1 MKVSRK
7 TIQSKTS
14 AIPDIQFQD
23 QNLTSFA
30 GATLFQLLFQ
40 RLQLKQ
46 RVSHCFRHLSNSV
59 SYDCGLV
66 TVILIV
72 HLMLGYRKLQDIR
85 FYQYDPVILRLLGL
99 NRLPHDSTL
108 SRQLSKMDKQSVTQM
123 RRFCRDLVLDRLSME
138 CLNRITLDLDGSVQP
153 TSRFAEGSAV
163 GFNKKKKGQRSYYP
177 LFATIAQ
184 TGEVFDVWHRPGN
197 VHDSNGAQA
206 FILDCIDSIR
216 STLPGV
222 IIEVRMDSAFF
233 NEDLIDALQQVG
245 VEFTISVPFARFTE
259 LKSKIE
265 NRKRWRTMNHSMSY
279 FESDWKPKC
288 WGDAYRFLFIRKRN
302 RIQMKGPVQLDLF
315 TPYDHQHDFKAIV
328 TNKRMKA
335 KKILTYHNG
344 RGQQENLF
352 SEIKSQ
358 TQMEYVP
365 TKRLVGNQIYLL
377 ATLIA
382 HNLNREIQMISSQ
395 RVRNTT
401 EKRAPLWVFDKIDSL
416 RRKVIQRAGRITKPN
431 GKLTLTMNANPA
443 FQEEFIHY
451 MDALAA

>member
-1 MKVSRK
+1 
-7 TIQSKTS
+7 
-14 AIPDIQFQD
+14 
-23 QNLTSFA
+23 
-30 GATLFQLLFQ
+30 
-40 RLQLKQ
+40 
-46 RVSHCFRHLSNSV
+46 
-59 SYDCGLV
+59 
-66 TVILIV
+66 
-72 HLMLGYRKLQDIR
+72 
-85 FYQYDPVILRLLGL
+85 
-99 NRLPHDSTL
+99 
-108 SRQLSKMDKQSVTQM
+108 
-123 RRFCRDLVLDRLSME
+123 
-138 CLNRITLDLDGSVQP
+138 
-153 TSRFAEGSAV
+153 
-163 GFNKKKKGQRSYYP
+163 
-177 LFATIAQ
+177 
-184 TGEVFDVWHRPGN
+184 

-206 FILDCIDSIR
+206 FILDCIDSIK
-216 STLPGV
+216 SALPGV

-265 NRKRWRTMNHSMSY
+265 TRKRWRTMNHSTSY

-288 WGDAYRFLFIRKRN
+288 WGDTYRFLFIRKLN
-302 RIQMKGPVQLDLF
+302 RIQIKGPVQLDLF
-315 TPYDHQHDFKAIV
+315 TPYDHQHDFKVIV
-328 TNKRMKA
+328 TNKQMMA

-382 HNLNREIQMISSQ
+382 HNLNREIQMISRQ

-443 FQEEFIHY
+443 FQQEFIHY
-451 MDALAA
+451 MNALAA